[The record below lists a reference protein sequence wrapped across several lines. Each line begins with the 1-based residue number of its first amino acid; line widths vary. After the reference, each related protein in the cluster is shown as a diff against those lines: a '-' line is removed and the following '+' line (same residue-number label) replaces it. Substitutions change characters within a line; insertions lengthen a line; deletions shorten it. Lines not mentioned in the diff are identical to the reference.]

1 MRRIVAAGAIGGV
14 LEWYDFAIFGYF
26 ALEIG
31 QAFFPRQDPVAQLLA
46 AFGVFAV
53 GYVMRPLGGLIS
65 GSIGDRL
72 GRRAALAFSMATMA
86 LPTFLVAVL
95 PGHQTLGAAA
105 PILLTVLRMLQGLS
119 VGGECTTAFTF
130 VIEHAP
136 PHRRG
141 LAGAT
146 TLCGNTAGILLGSA
160 TGALLSELMPADML
174 RDWGW
179 RLPFLAGLP
188 VGLMGFWL
196 RRHVPES
203 TQSAGAASSPVGEMF
218 RHHGGMLA
226 RLAALASLGAVSFYI
241 IFLYAV
247 SWLQLVDGVTPARAL
262 GLNTVAMTAVLPTFL
277 AAGWLSDR
285 YGRQR
290 LLLGAAAA
298 AFLGAVPLFWL
309 MRHGDPVLILAGQMG
324 FVLIVGTVFSVELA
338 LMVEATPPD
347 VRCTLVALGFN
358 IPAGVLGGLTPLAA
372 TWLVDRTALNL
383 SPAFLVMAAAA
394 VTFSAT
400 LTFRDT
406 RTL

>member
-146 TLCGNTAGILLGSA
+146 SLCGNTAGILLGSA
-160 TGALLSELMPADML
+160 TGTDPITADNPNQLGIFVGGVAL
-174 RDWGW
+174 
-179 RLPFLAGLP
+179 
-188 VGLMGFWL
+188 
-196 RRHVPES
+196 
-203 TQSAGAASSPVGEMF
+203 QSA
-218 RHHGGMLA
+218 
-226 RLAALASLGAVSFYI
+226 
-241 IFLYAV
+241 
-247 SWLQLVDGVTPARAL
+247 
-262 GLNTVAMTAVLPTFL
+262 
-277 AAGWLSDR
+277 
-285 YGRQR
+285 
-290 LLLGAAAA
+290 
-298 AFLGAVPLFWL
+298 
-309 MRHGDPVLILAGQMG
+309 ILAGPTAYAYYA
-324 FVLIVGTVFSVELA
+324 FLRY
-338 LMVEATPPD
+338 PP
-347 VRCTLVALGFN
+347 
-358 IPAGVLGGLTPLAA
+358 PAGTQEPTDRVPPTAGA
-372 TWLVDRTALNL
+372 TFQMQGT
-383 SPAFLVMAAAA
+383 
-394 VTFSAT
+394 
-400 LTFRDT
+400 
-406 RTL
+406 